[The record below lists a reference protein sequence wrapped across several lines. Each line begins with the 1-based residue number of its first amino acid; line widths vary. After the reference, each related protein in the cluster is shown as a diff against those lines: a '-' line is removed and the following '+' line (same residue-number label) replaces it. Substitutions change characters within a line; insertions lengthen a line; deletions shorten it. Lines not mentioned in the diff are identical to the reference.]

1 MEHTPNYLPLF
12 SALED
17 KLTELEVSIFDTLAE
32 ASHCKDEYTFLCC
45 TEMLKHTGEIFRQT
59 ERMEVSA
66 EDDAHA

>member
-17 KLTELEVSIFDTLAE
+17 KLTELEMGIFDLLVG

-45 TEMLKHTGEIFRQT
+45 AEMLKHTGEIFRQT
-59 ERMEVSA
+59 EQMEVSA
-66 EDDAHA
+66 EEDAHA

>member
-1 MEHTPNYLPLF
+1 MEHTHNYLPLF

-17 KLTELEVSIFDTLAE
+17 KLTDLEVSISDILLE

-45 TEMLKHTGEIFRQT
+45 TEMLKHTGEIFRQA
-59 ERMEVSA
+59 ERMKVSA